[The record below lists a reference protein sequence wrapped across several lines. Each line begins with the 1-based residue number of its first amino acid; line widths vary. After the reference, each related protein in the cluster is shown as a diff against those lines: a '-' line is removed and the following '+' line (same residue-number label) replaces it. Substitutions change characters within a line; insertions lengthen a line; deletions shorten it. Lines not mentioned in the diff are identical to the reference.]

1 MTCDIENPGP
11 GQGQA
16 QKCGRVILVNVCY
29 LLLKTIST
37 YYLYIYRYF
46 KQQVSWNHST
56 IKIADEVPRDDNIT
70 INTVYFTAGLENTFK
85 QNEAEDTS
93 LR

>member
-1 MTCDIENPGP
+1 M
-11 GQGQA
+11 
-16 QKCGRVILVNVCY
+16 
-29 LLLKTIST
+29 
-37 YYLYIYRYF
+37 
-46 KQQVSWNHST
+46 SWNHST

-85 QNEAEDTS
+85 QNEAEDSS